1 MKENKSF
8 GSIYVKNI
16 QNSLNIKEEYVLE
29 DNIDNIKE
37 NILEKLKKSYFN
49 KKFLMSEVEKTILKI
64 ESKKND
70 DKQEMINNE
79 YMIYNMY
86 LNGILNILEEYS
98 LRYLR
103 EDKNITKKISKEL
116 LEKIYL
122 NNNIYTSISRL
133 EKYAG
138 CPFSYHLRYG
148 LNIKDRENGTNNN
161 LANIGSFMHE
171 IIKETFDYIKEN
183 NINENITKQGLP
195 KRDIYVLKEEIIK
208 NNDNELKENLEKY
221 INIIYKIVKD
231 SIKKVKEKEQFVD
244 FKFKKNNEIILNK
257 VEKQMNKICLDIN
270 EGIRLSEFK
279 ILKNEATFGTGK
291 RDYEN
296 IIYEITDNSKIYL
309 EGAIDRIDIGDLN
322 EFRII
327 DYKSSDKN
335 IEIPKVING
344 LSLQLITYLSVIEKK
359 LNLKPTAM
367 LYKRLLYGLES
378 KKERLDEKEILKKS
392 KKDLKMSGKLIIQ
405 DDKSIEEL
413 YIHDTNLGFEGKVK
427 SEVIDIE
434 KTKDNNIMKIKF
446 KNILVKDE
454 YENIRDIVIEKI
466 KDLSKN
472 ILEGNV
478 DIYPYK
484 YYVSNN
490 KETACDYC
498 EFKKICKHSKIKNK
512 FRIIRK

>member
-1 MKENKSF
+1 
-8 GSIYVKNI
+8 
-16 QNSLNIKEEYVLE
+16 
-29 DNIDNIKE
+29 
-37 NILEKLKKSYFN
+37 
-49 KKFLMSEVEKTILKI
+49 
-64 ESKKND
+64 
-70 DKQEMINNE
+70 
-79 YMIYNMY
+79 
-86 LNGILNILEEYS
+86 
-98 LRYLR
+98 
-103 EDKNITKKISKEL
+103 
-116 LEKIYL
+116 
-122 NNNIYTSISRL
+122 
-133 EKYAG
+133 
-138 CPFSYHLRYG
+138 
-148 LNIKDRENGTNNN
+148 
-161 LANIGSFMHE
+161 MHE

-208 NNDNELKENLEKY
+208 NNDNKLKENLEKY

-344 LSLQLITYLSVIEKK
+344 LSSQLITYLSVIEKK

-405 DDKSIEEL
+405 DDESIEEL

-434 KTKDNNIMKIKF
+434 KTKDSNIMKTKF

-454 YENIRDIVIEKI
+454 YENIRDTVIEKI
-466 KDLSKN
+466 KELSKN
-472 ILEGNV
+472 ILDGNV

>member
-1 MKENKSF
+1 MKENKFF

-64 ESKKND
+64 ESNKNN

-103 EDKNITKKISKEL
+103 EDKNIAKKISKEL

-183 NINENITKQGLP
+183 KVNENITKQGLP

-309 EGAIDRIDIGDLN
+309 EGAIDRIDIGD
-322 EFRII
+322 
-327 DYKSSDKN
+327 
-335 IEIPKVING
+335 
-344 LSLQLITYLSVIEKK
+344 
-359 LNLKPTAM
+359 
-367 LYKRLLYGLES
+367 
-378 KKERLDEKEILKKS
+378 
-392 KKDLKMSGKLIIQ
+392 
-405 DDKSIEEL
+405 
-413 YIHDTNLGFEGKVK
+413 
-427 SEVIDIE
+427 
-434 KTKDNNIMKIKF
+434 
-446 KNILVKDE
+446 
-454 YENIRDIVIEKI
+454 
-466 KDLSKN
+466 
-472 ILEGNV
+472 
-478 DIYPYK
+478 
-484 YYVSNN
+484 
-490 KETACDYC
+490 
-498 EFKKICKHSKIKNK
+498 
-512 FRIIRK
+512 

>member
-1 MKENKSF
+1 MLL
-8 GSIYVKNI
+8 SI
-16 QNSLNIKEEYVLE
+16 
-29 DNIDNIKE
+29 
-37 NILEKLKKSYFN
+37 ILLFAR
-49 KKFLMSEVEKTILKI
+49 KFLKSIKLSNYNEFLGGVLGILKTTFI
-64 ESKKND
+64 
-70 DKQEMINNE
+70 IFI
-79 YMIYNMY
+79 IYIVV
-86 LNGILNILEEYS
+86 L
-98 LRYLR
+98 
-103 EDKNITKKISKEL
+103 
-116 LEKIYL
+116 
-122 NNNIYTSISRL
+122 
-133 EKYAG
+133 
-138 CPFSYHLRYG
+138 
-148 LNIKDRENGTNNN
+148 
-161 LANIGSFMHE
+161 IGSS
-171 IIKETFDYIKEN
+171 YS
-183 NINENITKQGLP
+183 
-195 KRDIYVLKEEIIK
+195 KRLKEIRDESILVSKIT
-208 NNDNELKENLEKY
+208 EY
-221 INIIYKIVKD
+221 IYGYSQGFPEFIQQDVNSYR
-231 SIKKVKEKEQFVD
+231 KKVKEKEQFED

-344 LSLQLITYLSVIEKK
+344 LSLQLITYLTIIEKK

-405 DDKSIEEL
+405 DDEAIEEL

-434 KTKDNNIMKIKF
+434 KTKDNNIMKTKF
-446 KNILVKDE
+446 RNILVKDE
-454 YENIRDIVIEKI
+454 YENIRDTVIEKI
-466 KDLSKN
+466 KELSKN
-472 ILEGNV
+472 ILDGNV

>member
-1 MKENKSF
+1 MKENKFF

-64 ESKKND
+64 ESNKNN

-103 EDKNITKKISKEL
+103 EDKNIAKKISKEL

-148 LNIKDRENGTNNN
+148 LNIKDRGNGTNNN

-208 NNDNELKENLEKY
+208 NNDNELKENQ
-221 INIIYKIVKD
+221 KI
-231 SIKKVKEKEQFVD
+231 KEK
-244 FKFKKNNEIILNK
+244 
-257 VEKQMNKICLDIN
+257 
-270 EGIRLSEFK
+270 
-279 ILKNEATFGTGK
+279 
-291 RDYEN
+291 
-296 IIYEITDNSKIYL
+296 
-309 EGAIDRIDIGDLN
+309 
-322 EFRII
+322 
-327 DYKSSDKN
+327 
-335 IEIPKVING
+335 
-344 LSLQLITYLSVIEKK
+344 
-359 LNLKPTAM
+359 
-367 LYKRLLYGLES
+367 
-378 KKERLDEKEILKKS
+378 
-392 KKDLKMSGKLIIQ
+392 
-405 DDKSIEEL
+405 
-413 YIHDTNLGFEGKVK
+413 
-427 SEVIDIE
+427 
-434 KTKDNNIMKIKF
+434 
-446 KNILVKDE
+446 
-454 YENIRDIVIEKI
+454 
-466 KDLSKN
+466 
-472 ILEGNV
+472 
-478 DIYPYK
+478 
-484 YYVSNN
+484 
-490 KETACDYC
+490 
-498 EFKKICKHSKIKNK
+498 
-512 FRIIRK
+512 